1 MLVSC
6 LGPRLAG
13 KKMVVTFVEVAE
25 PGGGGASLTSR
36 QQPFLQLLRDKLVG
50 QNALKDAGR

>member
-1 MLVSC
+1 
-6 LGPRLAG
+6 
-13 KKMVVTFVEVAE
+13 MVVTFVEVAE

-36 QQPFLQLLRDKLVG
+36 QQPFLQLLRDKLIG